1 MFNKLPF
8 GRSKF
13 GLRAENELPLYAN
26 VTTEYATVF
35 AHAKLR
41 VKMPQMQ
48 MNAVFAL
55 TPTWLYLY
63 AHISDVEMEAE
74 AAVIA
79 KLGAKKPLGRVPA
92 MCAEYGFSA
101 EEMLV
106 NLRIGSVTMRAQSG
120 VETVLWAMMPIA
132 GTVLKAEHTFFG
144 KLAAYVPLPGITTEA
159 VFVMSGPMYARM
171 PLRPQQIGAE
181 YRTAAMSLRSSESE
195 EISLEGLN
203 LEPGQRLIIDTDT
216 MEISVDDEVRV
227 DCWVT
232 GGSFFQLK
240 EGDNI
245 LTFSDNAA
253 NRTLKATVLW
263 QDRFL

>member
-1 MFNKLPF
+1 MFNKLSF

-13 GLRAENELPLYAN
+13 GLSSENELPLYAN

-41 VKMPQMQ
+41 VKMPKLTMK
-48 MNAVFAL
+48 AVSAL
-55 TPTWLYLY
+55 VPAWLYLY

-92 MCAEYGFSA
+92 MCAEYALSP
-101 EEMLV
+101 EELLV
-106 NLRIGSVTMRAQSG
+106 NLQIGGVTMRAQSG
-120 VETVLWAMMPIA
+120 VEAVLWAKMPLPD
-132 GTVLKAEHTFFG
+132 TVMKAEHTFFG
-144 KLAAYVPLPGITTEA
+144 KLAAYVPLPIITIEA
-159 VFVMSGPMYARM
+159 AFVMSGPMYARM
-171 PLRPQQIGAE
+171 PLRPQQIEAE
-181 YRTAAMSLRSSESE
+181 FRTTAMSLRSSESE

-203 LEPGQRLIIDTDT
+203 LAPGQRLIIDTDT

-240 EGDNI
+240 EGGNI
-245 LTFSDNAA
+245 LTFSDNASGR
-253 NRTLKATVLW
+253 NLKATILW